1 MFSGIPA
8 VNWLFYQPLK
18 FLVLISVW
26 YRLFLCRLTSLVSG
40 FHVFLSKGH
49 ILKNKSIKTFWTCLK
64 CMVKIRER
72 RQWHDASVIGVVD
85 VFGFFIVKFED
96 ISLLLVVFLR
106 LKFNM
111 YLFAWNSFTANA
123 SMIKKQLH
131 LIILVSIWWD
141 HWF

>member
-1 MFSGIPA
+1 
-8 VNWLFYQPLK
+8 
-18 FLVLISVW
+18 
-26 YRLFLCRLTSLVSG
+26 
-40 FHVFLSKGH
+40 
-49 ILKNKSIKTFWTCLK
+49 
-64 CMVKIRER
+64 MVKIRER

-85 VFGFFIVKFED
+85 VFGFFIVNFED

-131 LIILVSIWWD
+131 LIILASI
-141 HWF
+141 